1 MEAYA
6 TSDLARE
13 CCTMTVEQGVRVT
26 KSEAQDREILR
37 VQIKSAEAAAR
48 IGKPCGRYV
57 TVACPELALT
67 GERGGEELCRV
78 LAVEIREM
86 AERLTGKRIDGSFSV
101 LAVGL
106 GNADMTPDALGA
118 RTVSCLSPTRH
129 APHAKSPLLGA
140 RLCELAAFSPGVSG
154 QTGLETVELVRG
166 AAAAMRPHLV
176 IAVDALAARET
187 AHLAATVQLADT
199 GIQPGSGTGR
209 ARPALTAETVGV
221 PVMAI
226 GVPTVVGSATLVG
239 DALARFGI
247 DPATPEFADLVQGGR
262 NFFVTPKEIDVLVS
276 RLAETLAAA
285 IERAFSVP

>member
-13 CCTMTVEQGVRVT
+13 CGTLQEQQGVRVT
-26 KSEAQDREILR
+26 KSEAQGREILR

-57 TVACPELALT
+57 TVACPDLA

-78 LAVEIREM
+78 LAVEMREM
-86 AERLTGKRIDGSFSV
+86 AERLVGKRIDGSFSV

-106 GNADMTPDALGA
+106 GNAAMTPDALGPQ
-118 RTVSCLSPTRH
+118 TVSYLSPTRH
-129 APHAKSPLLGA
+129 SPHLRSPLLGA
-140 RLCELAAFSPGVSG
+140 RLCELAAFSPGVSA

-166 AAAAMRPHLV
+166 AAAAMHPDLV
-176 IAVDALAARET
+176 LAVDALAARET

-209 ARPALTAETVGV
+209 ARPALTSETVGV

-247 DPATPEFADLVQGGR
+247 DPATPEFADLIRGGES
-262 NFFVTPKEIDVLVS
+262 FFVTPKEIDLLIPS
-276 RLAETLAAA
+276 LAAMLAAA